1 MPDDDH
7 LSASVYSESRTT
19 VGLRGE
25 NVFESNEE
33 IRRSVASVADAMVSW
48 RRHLHEHPELSFEE
62 RETSRFVA
70 RVLEETEGIEV
81 EPCAGT
87 SLVARLRGRSGG
99 RTIALRADMDA
110 LPVEE
115 ENDVPYRSRTPGV
128 MHACGHDGH
137 VAMMLGAA
145 RVLAA
150 RRERLHGEIRFLFQH
165 AEEKLPGGAE
175 AMIAAGAM
183 DGVDAVA
190 GAHLW
195 SDVDVGRVAV
205 TYGPM
210 MAAPDAFRIV
220 VDGRG
225 GHASRP
231 HQTVDS
237 LAVAAQIVTNL
248 QQLVSRETD
257 PMATLVVSVCSFH
270 AGRTHNVISGQA
282 ELEGTVRSYDPALRE
297 RAARRIEEI
306 AQGVASA
313 HRALCRIE
321 YTRGYRP
328 VVNHE
333 GLTRLLDRTAQ
344 ELFGREAVDYTQRN
358 MGGEDFSAF
367 QARAPGTFYYI
378 GVRNRDRGIVH
389 PNHHP
394 RFDIDEAALVHGA
407 TLHCAFARRLLDAES
422 FDAPAA

>member
-1 MPDDDH
+1 MFDSHD
-7 LSASVYSESRTT
+7 
-19 VGLRGE
+19 
-25 NVFESNEE
+25 E
-33 IRRSVASVADAMVSW
+33 IRRDVSAVAESMVAW
-48 RRHLHEHPELSFEE
+48 RRYLHEHPELSFEE
-62 RETSRFVA
+62 HETSRFVA
-70 RVLEETEGIEV
+70 RVLGETAGIEV

-87 SLVARLRGRSGG
+87 SLVARLKGRGKG

-137 VAMMLGAA
+137 VAMLLGAI

-150 RRERLHGEIRFLFQH
+150 RRHRLNGELRFLFQH

-175 AMIAAGAM
+175 AMVAAGVM

-190 GAHLW
+190 GTHLW
-195 SDVDVGRVAV
+195 SDVDVGRIAV
-205 TYGPM
+205 TYGQM
-210 MAAPDAFRIV
+210 MAAPDTFRIAV
-220 VDGRG
+220 EGRG

-248 QQLVSRETD
+248 QHIVAREID
-257 PMATLVVSVCSFH
+257 PMVSFVVSVCSFH
-270 AGRTHNVISGQA
+270 AGRTHNVISGEA
-282 ELEGTVRSYDPALRE
+282 VLEGTVRSYDLAQRE
-297 RAARRIEEI
+297 LAARRVAEI
-306 AQGVASA
+306 AQGVAAA
-313 HRALCRIE
+313 HRARCRIE

-333 GLTRLLDRTAQ
+333 GVTRLLDRTAQ
-344 ELFGREAVDYTQRN
+344 DLFGSEAIDYSQRN

-367 QARAPGTFYYI
+367 QARAPGAFYYV
-378 GVRNRDRGIVH
+378 GCRNEARGIVH

-394 RFDIDEAALVHGA
+394 RFDIDEASLVHGA
-407 TLHCAFARRLLDAES
+407 TLHCAFAQRLLDAES
-422 FDAPAA
+422 FDEPAG

>member
-1 MPDDDH
+1 VTE
-7 LSASVYSESRTT
+7 L
-19 VGLRGE
+19 
-25 NVFESNEE
+25 FESNDE
-33 IRRSVASVADAMVSW
+33 IRARVTALEDSIVAW
-48 RRHLHEHPELSFEE
+48 RRRLHERPELSFEE
-62 RETSRFVA
+62 HETSRFVA
-70 RVLEETEGIEV
+70 RVLEETEGVEV
-81 EPCAGT
+81 ARSAGT
-87 SLVARLRGRSGG
+87 SLLARLVGKHPG

-137 VAMMLGAA
+137 VAMLLGAV

-150 RRERLHGEIRFLFQH
+150 RRARLHGEIRFFFQH
-165 AEEKLPGGAE
+165 AEERLPGGAE
-175 AMIAAGAM
+175 AMVAAGVM
-183 DGVDAVA
+183 DGVEAVA

-195 SDVDVGRVAV
+195 SENDVGRIAV

-210 MAAPDAFRIV
+210 MAAPDTFRIHV
-220 VDGRG
+220 EGRG

-237 LAVAAQIVTNL
+237 LAVAAQIVINL
-248 QQLVSRETD
+248 QHLVARETD
-257 PMATLVVSVCSFH
+257 PMTSFVVSVCSMH
-270 AGRTHNVISGQA
+270 AGRTHNVISGEA
-282 ELEGTVRSYDPALRE
+282 TLEGTVRSYDPALRE
-297 RAARRIEEI
+297 RAEARIREI
-306 AQGVASA
+306 AEGVAAA
-313 HRALCRIE
+313 HRARCRIE

-344 ELFGREAVDYTQRN
+344 ELFGREAIDYAQRN

-367 QARAPGTFYYI
+367 QARAPGTFYYV
-378 GVRNRDRGIVH
+378 GCRNKARGIVH

-394 RFDIDEAALVHGA
+394 RFDIDETSLVHGA
-407 TLHCAFARRLLDAES
+407 ILHCAFAQRLLAVES
-422 FDAPAA
+422 FDEPVA